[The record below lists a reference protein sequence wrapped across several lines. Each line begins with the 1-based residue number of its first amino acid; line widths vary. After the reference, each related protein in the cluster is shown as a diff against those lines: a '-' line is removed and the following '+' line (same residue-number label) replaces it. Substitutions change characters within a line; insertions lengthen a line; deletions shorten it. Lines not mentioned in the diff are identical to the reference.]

1 MLRVLLMSAHAIVG
15 IRPAMLSGDASDPID
30 RLMTV
35 TCGEVL
41 QLPGDECSGGE
52 YDSFAAGAV
61 SARVRRRLA
70 GARLVSSHGGL
81 RADELQQVAE
91 LRLPALGG
99 MNPDQ
104 FVAWYVA
111 ECVAGLDHR
120 AAGRDGVVRW
130 EDQTEPDPDD
140 ELEPMAAPAVVGPQR
155 VHRAPSS
162 SSVDL
167 GPGVAP
173 CADDALSIPGAP
185 GWFVAWVL
193 RTVHPPKVALLA
205 ELGRWAWANGP
216 RPVLPGDAWVPA
228 LLVKFE
234 RRSGVTL

>member
-1 MLRVLLMSAHAIVG
+1 MSAHAIVG
-15 IRPAMLSGDASDPID
+15 IRPPMLSGDASDPID
-30 RLMTV
+30 RLMAV

-91 LRLPALGG
+91 LRLPQLGG
-99 MNPDQ
+99 MNADE

-120 AAGRDGVVRW
+120 AAGRDGVRW

-140 ELEPMAAPAVVGPQR
+140 YEPPVS

-216 RPVLPGDAWVPA
+216 LPVLPGDAWAPA